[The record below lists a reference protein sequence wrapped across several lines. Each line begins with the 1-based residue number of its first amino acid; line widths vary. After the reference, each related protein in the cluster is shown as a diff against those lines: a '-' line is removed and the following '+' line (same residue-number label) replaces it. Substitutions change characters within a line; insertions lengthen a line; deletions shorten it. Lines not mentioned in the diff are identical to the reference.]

1 MVIRKLSLL
10 ILIALLITSC
20 SSGGRK
26 SRGQLRTQFQT
37 GQFKAALKT
46 VQESKYY
53 KEKNE
58 ELLKLMELGM
68 IHHTAGN
75 YHQSVLKLRKA
86 KELVKRLYTERL
98 SQKMKKAIANDNYDI
113 FYGASYERSLIHFY
127 LSLNHYL
134 LWQRGWYEAYSPDG
148 KNQIAQKNLTQS
160 ERNTEILAARAE
172 IVAWDSFLQTLKNER
187 LGESVFKNDML
198 AKTFGGI
205 IHEAVG
211 TRNDQQIA
219 LQLYK
224 DAKDLLLKNYNGYRT
239 FNMSFK
245 KFKKD
250 FEKLPKMKL
259 SEVKKKYVV
268 PTDYQKSLKDF
279 LDYKVLTLT
288 KLIRP
293 RDFKKLIKIY
303 QPSKEVMSR
312 VNKEKRFH
320 NISVVFQDGMIPKKV
335 ADKQYYGL
343 GKALSDPKA
352 GPIAKI
358 GGAVLTV
365 FAAQKLRLLPPAGSY
380 RPGGTYMGLKMAEV
394 AVKGAAISFELPKVL
409 NKSETEFT
417 FLQIYDKAGKL
428 IEERP
433 VTLINPLGDIA
444 EEAIAEEATSRYF
457 RLGTR
462 LAAKHAV
469 AIAASFATYSAMKG
483 NNSGND
489 FFARQTAVLQ
499 YLAVA
504 KGIEA
509 SERADTRFWSTLP
522 GNLRLTSLYLPKGEY
537 QFKLRIAR
545 GAKAPATAGRVIG
558 LGPVKVENE
567 SRLKLVNFRTYQ

>member
-1 MVIRKLSLL
+1 MVIKHLLSL
-10 ILIALLITSC
+10 ILVALLITSC

-26 SRGQLRTQFQT
+26 SRGQLRSQFQT

-46 VQESKYY
+46 VQESKFY
-53 KEKNE
+53 KERNE

-68 IHHTAGN
+68 IHHAAGN
-75 YHQSVLKLRKA
+75 YYQSVLELRKA

-148 KNQIAQKNLTQS
+148 KNQIAQKTLTKS

-172 IVAWDSFLQTLKNER
+172 IVAWDSFLQTLKNEK

-224 DAKDLLLKNYNGYRT
+224 DAKSLLLKNYNGYRT

-250 FEKLPKMKL
+250 FEKLPEMKL
-259 SEVKKKYVV
+259 DDVKKNYVV
-268 PTDYQKSLKDF
+268 PTDYQKSLTDF

-293 RDFKKLIKIY
+293 RDFKKLVKIY
-303 QPSKEVMSR
+303 SPSKEVMGR
-312 VNKEKRFH
+312 VNKEKKFH
-320 NISVVFQDGMIPKKV
+320 NVSVVFQDGMIPKKV
-335 ADKQYYGL
+335 ADKQYFGL
-343 GKALSDPKA
+343 GKALSKS
-352 GPIAKI
+352 GPAAQF
-358 GGAVLTV
+358 GAAVLTV
-365 FAAQKLRLLPPAGSY
+365 FAAQKLRLLPPPGSY

-409 NKSETEFT
+409 NTPESEFT
-417 FLQIYDKAGKL
+417 YLQIYDKAGKL

-433 VTLINPLGDIA
+433 IALVNPLGDIA

-457 RLGTR
+457 RLGAR
-462 LAAKHAV
+462 LATKHVA

-483 NNSGND
+483 KNKGND
-489 FFARQTAVLQ
+489 FFARQAAVLQ

-522 GNLRLTSLYLPKGEY
+522 SNLRLTSLYLPKGEY

-545 GAKAPATAGRVIG
+545 GTKAPPTAGRIVG
-558 LGPVKVENE
+558 LGPVKVDSED
-567 SRLKLVNFRTYQ
+567 RLKLVNFRTY